1 LNPKF
6 KRLLMRNETVLILAI
21 VVFSFVIGSKSPEF
35 FTLANLFDILRS
47 SFVQLLFALGVLIV
61 IISGGID
68 VSFPIVGIFAGYT
81 AVVIMQKFELNGESL
96 LIPIILAIVIGTL
109 LGGVNAIAI
118 AGFGIPTLIAT
129 LGTAGIF
136 RGLMLTLIGSSFIS
150 DIPIALD
157 QFSTADLV
165 KFESATGT
173 LVRLHVLVIPIT
185 IITILISLI
194 LSRTLF
200 GRSVY
205 ALGGGVEPTRRLG
218 ISVKGTQTKIYL
230 LAGALSGLAGIFYVS
245 LQRKANPYDLAGSEL
260 DIIAAV
266 VLGGASIMGGYGTV
280 FGTVLGVL
288 FINLIKNN
296 LVLLGVSSSWQ
307 RAAVGALLVI
317 GITLQAIGESRRN
330 KRRRALSESEVES
343 IE

>member
-1 LNPKF
+1 MNFGK
-6 KRLLMRNETVLILAI
+6 LLRRNETVLIIAI
-21 VVFSFVIGSKSPEF
+21 IVFSLVIGSRSPEF
-35 FTLANLFDILRS
+35 FTLANLFDIFRS

-81 AVVIMQKFELNGESL
+81 AVIIMQKFELNGESL
-96 LIPIILAIVIGTL
+96 LIPITLAILIGVL
-109 LGGVNAIAI
+109 LGGINAIAI

-136 RGLMLTLIGSSFIS
+136 RGVMLSFIGASFIS
-150 DIPIALD
+150 DIPIGLD
-157 QFSTADLV
+157 QFSTSDLL
-165 KFESATGT
+165 KFESEAGT
-173 LVRLHVLVIPIT
+173 LVRLHVLIIPVT
-185 IITILISLI
+185 IITVLIALM

-200 GRSVY
+200 GRSIY
-205 ALGGGVEPTRRLG
+205 ALGGGEEPTRRLG
-218 ISVKGTQTKIYL
+218 ISVKRTKTKIYM
-230 LAGALSGLAGIFYVS
+230 LAGGLSGLAGILYVS

-260 DIIAAV
+260 DVIAAV

-288 FINLIKNN
+288 FINMIKNN

-307 RAAVGALLVI
+307 RAAVGVLLVI
-317 GITLQAIGESRRN
+317 GITIQAI
-330 KRRRALSESEVES
+330 SENRKLKKQRVATDSEGD
-343 IE
+343 

>member
-1 LNPKF
+1 MNIK
-6 KRLLMRNETVLILAI
+6 KLLLRNETVLIFAI
-21 VVFSFVIGSKSPEF
+21 IIFSLVIGSKSPEF

-68 VSFPIVGIFAGYT
+68 VSFPIVGIFSGYT
-81 AVVIMQKFELNGESL
+81 AVIIMQKLELNPESL
-96 LIPIILAIVIGTL
+96 FIPIVLAVLIGIA
-109 LGGVNAIAI
+109 LGGFNAIAI

-136 RGLMLTLIGSSFIS
+136 RGVMLSFIGASFIS
-150 DIPIALD
+150 DIPIGLD
-157 QFSTADLV
+157 KFSTADLV
-165 KFESATGT
+165 KFESDAGT
-173 LVRLHVLVIPIT
+173 LVRLHVLVIPVA
-185 IITILISLI
+185 IITILVALL
-194 LSRTLF
+194 LSRTIF

-205 ALGGGVEPTRRLG
+205 ALGGGTEPTRRLG
-218 ISVKGTQTKIYL
+218 ISVKRTQAKIYML
-230 LAGALSGLAGIFYVS
+230 VGGLSGLAGILYVS

-260 DIIAAV
+260 DVIAAV

-288 FINLIKNN
+288 FINMIKNN

-307 RAAVGALLVI
+307 RAAVGVLLVI
-317 GITLQAIGESRRN
+317 GITIQAISENRKN
-330 KRRRALSESEVES
+330 KRQKSASDSEVA
-343 IE
+343 

>member
-1 LNPKF
+1 MDIK
-6 KRLLMRNETVLILAI
+6 KLLRRNETVLIFAI
-21 VVFSFVIGSKSPEF
+21 IIFSLVIGSKSPEF

-68 VSFPIVGIFAGYT
+68 VSFPIVGIFSGYT
-81 AVVIMQKFELNGESL
+81 AVIIMQKLELNPESL
-96 LIPIILAIVIGTL
+96 LIPIVLAVLIGIA
-109 LGGVNAIAI
+109 LGGFNAIAI

-136 RGLMLTLIGSSFIS
+136 RGVMLSFIGASFIS
-150 DIPIALD
+150 DIPIGLD
-157 QFSTADLV
+157 KFSTADLV
-165 KFESATGT
+165 KFESDAGT
-173 LVRLHVLVIPIT
+173 LVRLHVLVIPVA
-185 IITILISLI
+185 IITILVALL
-194 LSRTLF
+194 LSRTIF

-205 ALGGGVEPTRRLG
+205 ALGGGTEPTRRLG
-218 ISVKGTQTKIYL
+218 ISVKRTQAKIYML
-230 LAGALSGLAGIFYVS
+230 VGGLSGLAGILYVS

-260 DIIAAV
+260 DVIAAV

-288 FINLIKNN
+288 FINMIKNN

-307 RAAVGALLVI
+307 RAAVGVLLVI
-317 GITLQAIGESRRN
+317 GITIQAISENRKN
-330 KRRRALSESEVES
+330 KRQKSASDSEVA
-343 IE
+343 